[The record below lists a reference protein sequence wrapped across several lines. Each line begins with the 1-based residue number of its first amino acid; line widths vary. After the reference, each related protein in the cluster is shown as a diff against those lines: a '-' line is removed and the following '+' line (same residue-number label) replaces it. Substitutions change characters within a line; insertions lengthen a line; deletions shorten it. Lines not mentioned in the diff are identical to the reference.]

1 MLVKLRKK
9 QQRNLILVLAIL
21 VGASVVILWTGFFRK
36 EDLGPGPE
44 QALIKKVITINFE
57 TLQNPFLKTFL
68 PFEGISQFGEQ
79 KGRENPFVPY

>member
-1 MLVKLRKK
+1 MLIKLSKK
-9 QQRNLILVLAIL
+9 QKRNLILILTVL
-21 VGASVVILWTGFFRK
+21 VGAFIVILWTGFFRK

-57 TLQNPFLKTFL
+57 TLQNPFLKTLL

-79 KGRENPFVPY
+79 KGRENPFIPY